1 MKDYT
6 ISIDGIGFF
15 DTYTV
20 KAKDL
25 PTAKKKAKAL
35 AIRDFSKTLKAY
47 KEN

>member
-6 ISIDGIGFF
+6 IYIDGIGFSEI
-15 DTYTV
+15 YKV

-47 KEN
+47 KED